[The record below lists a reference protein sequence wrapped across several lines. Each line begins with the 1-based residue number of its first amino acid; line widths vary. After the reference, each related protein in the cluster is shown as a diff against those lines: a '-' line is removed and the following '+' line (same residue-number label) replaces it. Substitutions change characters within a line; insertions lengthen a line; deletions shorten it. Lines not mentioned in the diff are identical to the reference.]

1 MSESAPR
8 PSDEAPEPVD
18 PESTAPS
25 GSTARWLAAIT
36 GLVIVAF
43 IVLLAFAG
51 GDAADNP
58 SRLVD
63 QRVPAVEGVALN
75 GESFNIDSH
84 RGQWVLVNFFA
95 TWCPPCVA
103 EHPDLVEL
111 EQWGADNGKLQ
122 VLSIVFDDQRERVA
136 EFFEKNGGTWPVLFD
151 PALAITFQ
159 VAQVPESF
167 LVNPDGV
174 VVAHVPGG
182 ITAADVRNAIGE

>member
-1 MSESAPR
+1 MSDADPGQTE
-8 PSDEAPEPVD
+8 EPNS

-25 GSTARWLAAIT
+25 GSTARWLALIT

-51 GDAADNP
+51 GDAADDP

-63 QRVPAVEGVALN
+63 QRVPAVEGVALS
-75 GESFNIDSH
+75 GENFNIDNH

-122 VLSIVFDDQRERVA
+122 VLSIVFDDQRDRVA

-151 PALAITFQ
+151 PALAIKFQ

-167 LVNPDGV
+167 LVNPDGI

-182 ITAADVRNAIGE
+182 IEAADVRNAIGE

>member
-1 MSESAPR
+1 MSDSAPN
-8 PSDEAPEPVD
+8 PGDEAPEPVAA
-18 PESTAPS
+18 EHT
-25 GSTARWLAAIT
+25 GSTARWLAVIT

-51 GDAADNP
+51 SDGADGP

-63 QRVPAVEGVALN
+63 QRVPAVEGVALS
-75 GESFNIDSH
+75 GDDFNIDSH

-122 VLSIVFDDQRERVA
+122 ILSIVFDDQPDRVA
-136 EFFEKNGGTWPVLFD
+136 EFFAKNGGTWPVLFD
-151 PALAITFQ
+151 PALAVKFQ
-159 VAQVPESF
+159 VSQVPESF
-167 LVNPDGV
+167 LVNPDGI

-182 ITAADVRNAIGE
+182 ITSADVRNAIGE